1 MRSQVAQSNRSEYSF
16 RFLYTIEQCEEL
28 LSLSRSQLYRLVDQG
43 DLQTVK
49 IGKSRR
55 ITYTQLDAFVLKLE
69 QSKGFA
75 VVR

>member
-1 MRSQVAQSNRSEYSF
+1 MQKQVPPSKRQDFSF
-16 RFLYTIEQCEEL
+16 RFLYTIEECEGL